1 MIDGVDM
8 TPDPVRRRA
17 RAGATCSS
25 TIAARQLYAARKGPF
40 KAHFITRPAYGA
52 DAPETHDPPLLFHLG
67 HDPAE
72 RFNVAAAHPD
82 VLADIAREVERHR
95 ATVVPV
101 KSQFEETIE
110 GR

>member
-1 MIDGVDM
+1 MSPILFGSG
-8 TPDPVRRRA
+8 PSRRDVFFYYR
-17 RAGATCSS
+17 GATLC
-25 TIAARQLYAARKGPF
+25 AARKGSF
-40 KAHFITRPAYGA
+40 KAHFITRPGYGA
-52 DAPETHDPPLLFHLG
+52 DTPETHNPPLLFHLA

-82 VLADIAREVERHR
+82 VVADIAREVERHR

-110 GR
+110 GQ